1 MSSDLRRQ
9 KIIDAAITVL
19 LEKGVAGSRMN
30 DFVDASGLSKGGVY
44 HHFDSKE
51 ELLIGVLSSFIDRI
65 VGSID
70 MAINPEQSAY
80 QQLQALLQNHE
91 DIQIEMGQY
100 NRLFLDFFAQ
110 APFLPRFHKLMR
122 QQYDL
127 FHNQL
132 TELLRLGIQQG
143 EFAKTTDPDAMAC
156 GIRGY

>member
-1 MSSDLRRQ
+1 MSSDQSRQ
-9 KIIDAAITVL
+9 KIIDAAVAVL

-70 MAINPEQSAY
+70 MAIDPEQSAY
-80 QQLQALLQNHE
+80 QQLRALLQNHE
-91 DIQIEMGQY
+91 EIQIEMGQY

-127 FHNQL
+127 FHNQ
-132 TELLRLGIQQG
+132 
-143 EFAKTTDPDAMAC
+143 
-156 GIRGY
+156 GY